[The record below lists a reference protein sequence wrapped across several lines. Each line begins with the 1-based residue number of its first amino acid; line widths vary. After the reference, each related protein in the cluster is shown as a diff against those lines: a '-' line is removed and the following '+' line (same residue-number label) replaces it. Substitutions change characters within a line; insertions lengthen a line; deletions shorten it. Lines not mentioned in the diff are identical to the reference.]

1 MLPSRLR
8 IQQWKKIEVSLE
20 TFHCLI
26 FSANGVC
33 QRLPKC
39 MHACMYMPQ
48 ASYTD
53 SIKKPRRTAQTR
65 LWAQAPFGS
74 AWHPP
79 VWCGSWEHTLYD
91 SMSRKE
97 KGIVLIGTL
106 QPKVVL
112 KLSCWTAT
120 TGLARALYMMFN
132 FKSFLSHALVLW
144 HFVTQ
149 PQSLIHT
156 LQPAKIS
163 MKTVDGPLTPKHI
176 PVTNMRRSHSAKRI
190 KPGFETKV
198 SNVSIPFA
206 KCCKTFLG
214 CEPPISKTTTSH
226 LQNSERPS
234 HTCKSKV
241 WQSNKRDRKS
251 AFVGFSSALRRPRLR
266 KSHHGGPPAQHHC
279 LRASTQFSSHKQ
291 ITYSSWMRGSVWMIR
306 NQIYAG
312 LGLD

>member
-1 MLPSRLR
+1 ME
-8 IQQWKKIEVSLE
+8 KIEVSLE
-20 TFHCLI
+20 NVRNISLSHFL
-26 FSANGVC
+26 G
-33 QRLPKC
+33 QRCMPKIAKV
-39 MHACMYMPQ
+39 HAWSCMYMPQ
-48 ASYTD
+48 AS
-53 SIKKPRRTAQTR
+53 
-65 LWAQAPFGS
+65 APFGNT
-74 AWHPP
+74 WHPP

-91 SMSRKE
+91 SMRRKK

-120 TGLARALYMMFN
+120 TGLARAFCMM

-190 KPGFETKV
+190 KPGFETKA

-214 CEPPISKTTTSH
+214 CEPSISKTTTSH

-251 AFVGFSSALRRPRLR
+251 AFV
-266 KSHHGGPPAQHHC
+266 
-279 LRASTQFSSHKQ
+279 
-291 ITYSSWMRGSVWMIR
+291 
-306 NQIYAG
+306 
-312 LGLD
+312 